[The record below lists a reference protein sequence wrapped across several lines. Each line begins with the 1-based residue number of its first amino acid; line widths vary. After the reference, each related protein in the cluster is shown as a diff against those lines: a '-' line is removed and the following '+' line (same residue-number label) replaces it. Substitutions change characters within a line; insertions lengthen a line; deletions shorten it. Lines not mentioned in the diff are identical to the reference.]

1 MVMKT
6 DFNSKK
12 LTRTVRYDVTLPYLH
27 PAQAQVAKSKKRFR
41 VLVAGRRFGKTRLGT
56 LLCLAKAMEG
66 KNAWWVA
73 PTYAM
78 AMEGWKTIRQVG
90 ADYGMEI
97 KESEKTIYTKA
108 GGFVTVRTA
117 DNPDRLRGAGLDFI
131 VLDECAFIKEQTWKE
146 VLRPTL
152 TERKGGALF
161 ISTPKGFNWFAKI
174 YEEAEKKDD
183 WDRWQFP
190 TEANPRVDIKEL
202 ETAKKEIGSFL
213 YSQEYDAQFVEQ
225 FGGLFKKEWFRY
237 YTKYNSQEFNDD
249 GNYHNVTYVKTKDS
263 AVKQSDLRI
272 LSTVDLATS
281 TKESA
286 DYTVVTT
293 IGVDKDNNVFVL
305 DVVRDRLE
313 APDVLKL
320 LEQVNEKWKPE
331 LFGIERAGYQLALI
345 QIARRQTNIPIV
357 ELKADRDKLSRAL
370 PLSAKMESGMVF
382 FPNDSLWYSELE
394 KELLQFPAG
403 EHDDQVDSLAYAIL
417 QVARKAKLI
426 AY

>member
-1 MVMKT
+1 MDTISRVYRTKY
-6 DFNSKK
+6 K
-12 LTRTVRYDVTLPYLH
+12 LPKLH
-27 PAQAQVAKSKKRFR
+27 PAQLEVAKSKARFR
-41 VLVAGRRFGKTRLGT
+41 ILVAGRRFGKTRLGT

-78 AMEGWKTIRQVG
+78 ALEGWKTVRDLAG
-90 ADYGMEI
+90 KYGMEV
-97 KESEKTIYTKA
+97 KESEKTVYTKA

-161 ISTPKGFNWFAKI
+161 ISTPKGIQNWFKRL
-174 YEEAEKKDD
+174 YDEAENKSD
-183 WDRWQFP
+183 WQRWRFSSYDNPMIDRAELA
-190 TEANPRVDIKEL
+190 EAK
-202 ETAKKEIGSFL
+202 TEIGSFL
-213 YSQEYDAQFVEQ
+213 FSQEYEAEFVEQ
-225 FGGLFKKEWFRY
+225 SGGLFKSEWLRY
-237 YTKYNSQEFNDD
+237 YTKETLTEFNEE
-249 GNYHNVTYVKTKDS
+249 GNYQDYVYLKTQDS
-263 AVKQSDLRI
+263 STRI
-272 LSTVDLATS
+272 EDCKIYTTVDLATS

-293 IGVDKDNNVFVL
+293 IAVDKKNNVFVL
-305 DVVRDRLE
+305 DVVRNRIE
-313 APDVLKL
+313 APDIVKL
-320 LEQVNEKWKPE
+320 LEQVNEKWNPTMI
-331 LFGIERAGYQLALI
+331 GVERAGFQLALI
-345 QIARRQTNIPIV
+345 QIIRRQTALPIV

-370 PLSAKMESGMVF
+370 PLSAKMEAGMVF
-382 FPNDSLWYSELE
+382 FPNDALWYSDLE

-403 EHDDQVDSLAYAIL
+403 DHDDQVDSLAYGIL
-417 QVARKAKLI
+417 QVAKKKTIR

>member
-1 MVMKT
+1 MDTISRVYRTKY
-6 DFNSKK
+6 K
-12 LTRTVRYDVTLPYLH
+12 LPKLH
-27 PAQAQVAKSKKRFR
+27 PAQLEVAKSKARFR
-41 VLVAGRRFGKTRLGT
+41 ILVAGRRFGKTRLGT

-78 AMEGWKTIRQVG
+78 ALEGWKTVRDLAG
-90 ADYGMEI
+90 KYGMEV
-97 KESEKTIYTKA
+97 KESEKTVYTKA

-161 ISTPKGFNWFAKI
+161 ISTPKGIQNWFKRL
-174 YEEAEKKDD
+174 YDEAENKSD
-183 WDRWQFP
+183 WQRWRFSSYDNPMIDRAELA
-190 TEANPRVDIKEL
+190 EAK
-202 ETAKKEIGSFL
+202 TEIGSFL
-213 YSQEYDAQFVEQ
+213 FSQEYEAEFVEQ
-225 FGGLFKKEWFRY
+225 SGGLFKSEWLRY
-237 YTKYNSQEFNDD
+237 YTKETLTEFNEE
-249 GNYHNVTYVKTKDS
+249 GNYQDYVYLKTQDS
-263 AVKQSDLRI
+263 STRI
-272 LSTVDLATS
+272 EDCKIYTTVDLATS

-293 IGVDKDNNVFVL
+293 IAVDKKNNVYVL
-305 DVVRDRLE
+305 DVVRNRIE
-313 APDVLKL
+313 APDIVKL
-320 LEQVNEKWKPE
+320 LEQVNEKWNPTMI
-331 LFGIERAGYQLALI
+331 GVERAGFQLALI
-345 QIARRQTNIPIV
+345 QIIRRQTALPIV

-370 PLSAKMESGMVF
+370 PLSAKMEAGMVF
-382 FPNDSLWYSELE
+382 FPNDALWYSDLE

-403 EHDDQVDSLAYAIL
+403 DHDDQVDSLAYGIL
-417 QVARKAKLI
+417 QVAKKKTIR

>member
-1 MVMKT
+1 MDTLSRVYKT
-6 DFNSKK
+6 KYK
-12 LTRTVRYDVTLPYLH
+12 LPKLH
-27 PAQAQVAKSKKRFR
+27 PAQLEVAKSKARFR
-41 VLVAGRRFGKTRLGT
+41 ILVAGRRFGKTRLGT

-78 AMEGWKTIRQVG
+78 ALEGWKTVRDLAG
-90 ADYGMEI
+90 KYGMEV
-97 KESEKTIYTKA
+97 KESEKTVYTKA

-161 ISTPKGFNWFAKI
+161 ISTPKGIQNWFKRL
-174 YEEAEKKDD
+174 YDEAENKSD
-183 WDRWQFP
+183 WQRWRFSSYDNPMIDRAELA
-190 TEANPRVDIKEL
+190 EAK
-202 ETAKKEIGSFL
+202 TEIGSFL
-213 YSQEYDAQFVEQ
+213 FSQEYEAEFVEQ
-225 FGGLFKKEWFRY
+225 SGGLFKSEWLRY
-237 YTKYNSQEFNDD
+237 YTKETLTEFNEE
-249 GNYHNVTYVKTKDS
+249 GNYQDYVYLKTQDS
-263 AVKQSDLRI
+263 STRI
-272 LSTVDLATS
+272 EDCKIYTTVDLATS

-293 IGVDKDNNVFVL
+293 IAVDKKNNVYVL
-305 DVVRDRLE
+305 DVVRNRIE
-313 APDVLKL
+313 APDIVKL
-320 LEQVNEKWKPE
+320 LEQVNEKWNPTMI
-331 LFGIERAGYQLALI
+331 GVERAGFQLALI
-345 QIARRQTNIPIV
+345 QIIRRQTALPIV

-370 PLSAKMESGMVF
+370 PLSAKMEAGMVF
-382 FPNDSLWYSELE
+382 FPNDALWYSDLE

-403 EHDDQVDSLAYAIL
+403 DHDDQVDSLAYGIL
-417 QVARKAKLI
+417 QVAKKKTIR

>member
-1 MVMKT
+1 MDTLSRVYKT
-6 DFNSKK
+6 KYK
-12 LTRTVRYDVTLPYLH
+12 LPKLH
-27 PAQAQVAKSKKRFR
+27 PAQLEVAKSKARFR
-41 VLVAGRRFGKTRLGT
+41 ILVAGRRFGKTRLGT

-78 AMEGWKTIRQVG
+78 ALEGWKTVRDLAG
-90 ADYGMEI
+90 KYGMEV
-97 KESEKTIYTKA
+97 KESEKTVYTKA

-161 ISTPKGFNWFAKI
+161 ISTPKGIQNWFKRL
-174 YEEAEKKDD
+174 YDEAENKSD
-183 WDRWQFP
+183 WQRWRFSSYDNPMIDRAELA
-190 TEANPRVDIKEL
+190 EAK
-202 ETAKKEIGSFL
+202 TEIGSFL
-213 YSQEYDAQFVEQ
+213 FSQEYEAEFVEQ
-225 FGGLFKKEWFRY
+225 SGGLFKSEWLRY
-237 YTKYNSQEFNDD
+237 YTKETLTEFNEE
-249 GNYHNVTYVKTKDS
+249 GNYQDYVYLKTQDS
-263 AVKQSDLRI
+263 STRI
-272 LSTVDLATS
+272 EDCKIYTTVDLATS

-293 IGVDKDNNVFVL
+293 IAVDKKNNVFVL
-305 DVVRDRLE
+305 DVVRNRIE
-313 APDVLKL
+313 APDIVKL
-320 LEQVNEKWKPE
+320 LEQVNEKWNPTMI
-331 LFGIERAGYQLALI
+331 GVERAGFQLALI
-345 QIARRQTNIPIV
+345 QIIRRQTALPIV

-370 PLSAKMESGMVF
+370 PLSAKMEAGMVF
-382 FPNDSLWYSELE
+382 FPNDALWYSDLE

-403 EHDDQVDSLAYAIL
+403 DHDDQVDSLAYGIL
-417 QVARKAKLI
+417 QVAKKKTIR

>member
-1 MVMKT
+1 MDTLSRVYKT
-6 DFNSKK
+6 KYK
-12 LTRTVRYDVTLPYLH
+12 LPKLH
-27 PAQAQVAKSKKRFR
+27 PAQLEVAKSKARFR
-41 VLVAGRRFGKTRLGT
+41 ILVAGRRFGKTRLGT

-78 AMEGWKTIRQVG
+78 ALEGWKTVRDLAG
-90 ADYGMEI
+90 KYGMEV
-97 KESEKTIYTKA
+97 KESEKTVYTKA

-161 ISTPKGFNWFAKI
+161 ISTPKGIQNWFKRL
-174 YEEAEKKDD
+174 YDEAENKSD
-183 WDRWQFP
+183 WQRWRFSSYDNPMIDRAELA
-190 TEANPRVDIKEL
+190 EAK
-202 ETAKKEIGSFL
+202 TEIGSFL
-213 YSQEYDAQFVEQ
+213 FSQEYEAEFVEQ
-225 FGGLFKKEWFRY
+225 SGGLFKSEWLRY
-237 YTKYNSQEFNDD
+237 YTKETLTEFNEE
-249 GNYHNVTYVKTKDS
+249 GNYQDYVYLKTQDNSTRLEDCK
-263 AVKQSDLRI
+263 I
-272 LSTVDLATS
+272 YTTVDLATS

-293 IGVDKDNNVFVL
+293 IAVDKKNNVFVL
-305 DVVRDRLE
+305 DVVRNRIE
-313 APDVLKL
+313 APDIVKL
-320 LEQVNEKWKPE
+320 LEQVNEKWNPTMI
-331 LFGIERAGYQLALI
+331 GVERAGFQLALI
-345 QIARRQTNIPIV
+345 QIIRRQTALPIV

-370 PLSAKMESGMVF
+370 PLSAKMEAGMVF
-382 FPNDSLWYSELE
+382 FPNDALWYSDLE

-403 EHDDQVDSLAYAIL
+403 DHDDQVDSLAYGIL
-417 QVARKAKLI
+417 QVAKKKTIR